1 MRLFGPEAGAP
12 RATLFKDWAADPFT
26 ATADDAHAGE
36 HPVSGGLAAA
46 PAEWRQ
52 RLWLAGSEAARRDA
66 GYLAGAVE
74 AAEYAV
80 AALIERRVSAP

>member
-1 MRLFGPEAGAP
+1 
-12 RATLFKDWAADPFT
+12 
-26 ATADDAHAGE
+26 
-36 HPVSGGLAAA
+36 VSGGLAAA

>member
-1 MRLFGPEAGAP
+1 MQLIDIGVNLTNPSFDGKHEAILQ
-12 RATLFKDWAADPFT
+12 RAEAAGVHQMLVT
-26 ATADDAHAGE
+26 GT
-36 HPVSGGLAAA
+36 S
-46 PAEWRQ
+46 
-52 RLWLAGSEAARRDA
+52 LAGSEAARRDA